1 MRQATQHFLARL
13 DLIWLNLG
21 YQPGHSQY
29 TILQSQGLTLVHEVD
44 DEGWQVVRPTYECI
58 VAEAQEL
65 LSEAREVL
73 AGTLHAEGTCTH
85 HLISKSVATVDVT
98 NWGGITSDSEKTL
111 TVCWEV
117 LQCPEENKVKVQ
129 GTRSGYDQ
137 GFGLKDKSK
146 RFYENRD

>member
-29 TILQSQGLTLVHEVD
+29 TVLQSQGLMLVHEVD

-73 AGTLHAEGTCTH
+73 VGALHAEGTCTC
-85 HLISKSVATVDVT
+85 HLISKSAAAVDAVELHCDA
-98 NWGGITSDSEKTL
+98 WDEALSLMDDSADMYFEALMSDQLVWQKA
-111 TVCWEV
+111 
-117 LQCPEENKVKVQ
+117 
-129 GTRSGYDQ
+129 
-137 GFGLKDKSK
+137 LKL
-146 RFYENRD
+146 